1 MDAKESGSQG
11 TERFQLFG
19 KGPGI
24 RYLAFHAADCLRGE
38 DCLVPDTAK
47 GTGKRGI
54 PAVYAGIGQG
64 NAGVPLQKD
73 VILGFCYLAAY
84 LNPQFRYIHMDRITQ
99 ADTFRCRD
107 VRISRCLPQL

>member
-1 MDAKESGSQG
+1 MPKSPAAR
-11 TERFQLFG
+11 TAERFQLFG

-24 RYLAFHAADCLRGE
+24 RYLAFHTADCLRSE

-47 GTGKRGI
+47 GTGKRRI

-73 VILGFCYLAAY
+73 VVLCFCYLAAY
-84 LNPQFRYIHMDRITQ
+84 LNPIDIRIGPYHTG
-99 ADTFRCRD
+99 
-107 VRISRCLPQL
+107 